1 MFDGVVGLDGGLYLN
16 KIEGAM
22 DNANYNKLLKK
33 EVMSL
38 LHSKFGHLIVFQ
50 KDNARPLTVLKWNKN
65 NFKVASS

>member
-38 LHSKFGHLIVFQ
+38 LHSKFGHLIVF
-50 KDNARPLTVLKWNKN
+50 
-65 NFKVASS
+65 